1 MMWQSWQRMFD
12 TKFDFAYLTVYTDT
26 PLGYHTLTMK
36 SDISKKIIRQL
47 SVIEGQV
54 RGLKKMVEEDKY
66 CIDVIT
72 QASAI
77 RNSLSS
83 VEEKML
89 ENHLNTCAVTQMKG
103 KKQDQAVSEILK
115 VYKLAKRK

>member
-1 MMWQSWQRMFD
+1 MNSAD
-12 TKFDFAYLTVYTDT
+12 
-26 PLGYHTLTMK
+26 
-36 SDISKKIIRQL
+36 SSKLIRQL
-47 SVIEGQV
+47 SVIEGQI
-54 RGLKKMVEEDKY
+54 RGLKKMIEDDKY

-83 VEEKML
+83 VEEKIL
-89 ENHLNTCAVTQMKG
+89 ESHLNTCAVSQMKG
-103 KKQDQAVSEILK
+103 EKQEKAIKEILA

>member
-1 MMWQSWQRMFD
+1 MYMNEAGQ
-12 TKFDFAYLTVYTDT
+12 
-26 PLGYHTLTMK
+26 
-36 SDISKKIIRQL
+36 KKIIKQL
-47 SVIEGQV
+47 KTIEGQV
-54 RGLKKMVEEDKY
+54 RGLQQMIADDKY

-83 VEEKML
+83 VEEKIL
-89 ENHLNTCAVTQMKG
+89 ESHLNTCAVSQMKG
-103 KKQDQAVSEILK
+103 EKQDKAIKEILA

>member
-1 MMWQSWQRMFD
+1 VNQTLK
-12 TKFDFAYLTVYTDT
+12 TK
-26 PLGYHTLTMK
+26 
-36 SDISKKIIRQL
+36 ISRQL
-47 SVIEGQV
+47 KVIEGQV
-54 RGLKKMVEEDKY
+54 RGLQKMVAEDKY

-72 QASAI
+72 QTSAI

-89 ENHLNTCAVTQMKG
+89 ENHLSTCVVTQMKG
-103 KKQDQAVSEILK
+103 QNQAVAVKEILA

>member
-1 MMWQSWQRMFD
+1 
-12 TKFDFAYLTVYTDT
+12 
-26 PLGYHTLTMK
+26 MK
-36 SDISKKIIRQL
+36 SAVSEKIIRHL

-54 RGLKKMVEEDKY
+54 RGLKKMLEEDTY

-72 QASAI
+72 QTSAV

-83 VEEKML
+83 IEEKLL
-89 ENHLNTCAVTQMKG
+89 ENHLNTCAIAQMKSE
-103 KKQDQAVSEILK
+103 KQEQVVNEILK

>member
-1 MMWQSWQRMFD
+1 M
-12 TKFDFAYLTVYTDT
+12 DT
-26 PLGYHTLTMK
+26 PLGYHTHSMK
-36 SDISKKIIRQL
+36 SAVSEKIVRQL

-54 RGLKKMVEEDKY
+54 RGLKKMVREDKY

-83 VEEKML
+83 VEERML

-103 KKQDQAVSEILK
+103 KQQDQAVSEILK

>member
-1 MMWQSWQRMFD
+1 MFAPE
-12 TKFDFAYLTVYTDT
+12 TPWGYTRIVKKE
-26 PLGYHTLTMK
+26 LK
-36 SDISKKIIRQL
+36 SKVERQL
-47 SVIEGQV
+47 KVIEGQV
-54 RGLKKMVEEDKY
+54 RGLQKMVAEDKY

-72 QASAI
+72 QTSAI

-89 ENHLNTCAVTQMKG
+89 ESHLGTCVVTQMQG
-103 KKQDQAVSEILK
+103 KNKNKAIEEVLS

>member
-1 MMWQSWQRMFD
+1 
-12 TKFDFAYLTVYTDT
+12 
-26 PLGYHTLTMK
+26 MK
-36 SDISKKIIRQL
+36 KELKTRIERQL
-47 SVIEGQV
+47 KVIEGQV
-54 RGLKKMVEEDKY
+54 RGLQKMVAEDKY

-83 VEEKML
+83 VEDKML
-89 ENHLNTCAVTQMKG
+89 EHHLSTCAVTQMKG
-103 KKQDQAVSEILK
+103 KHQAKAIDEILS

>member
-1 MMWQSWQRMFD
+1 
-12 TKFDFAYLTVYTDT
+12 
-26 PLGYHTLTMK
+26 MK
-36 SDISKKIIRQL
+36 TELKLRVARQL
-47 SVIEGQV
+47 KVIEGQV
-54 RGLKKMVEEDKY
+54 RGLQKMVAEDQY

-72 QASAI
+72 QTSAI

-89 ENHLNTCAVTQMKG
+89 ENHLGTCVVKQMQGKNTQKAIAEVL
-103 KKQDQAVSEILK
+103 S

>member
-1 MMWQSWQRMFD
+1 
-12 TKFDFAYLTVYTDT
+12 
-26 PLGYHTLTMK
+26 MK
-36 SDISKKIIRQL
+36 KELKSKVERQL
-47 SVIEGQV
+47 KVIEGQV
-54 RGLKKMVEEDKY
+54 RGLQKMVAEDKY

-72 QASAI
+72 QTSAI

-89 ENHLNTCAVTQMKG
+89 ENHLGTCVVTQMQG
-103 KKQDQAVSEILK
+103 KNKNKAIAEVLS